1 MDRLGKMLE
10 MVVHGE
16 NCLKH
21 IASIYVEEDDGENS
35 SGEEDGVESSAEAG
49 HGSEGRH
56 GLGESVGMEGRDD
69 GVNDENRTEE
79 CGGSFDGVHGGGSSE
94 ERDDGAVGGGEEMHG
109 GGNIAENG
117 FVQHGDRH
125 NGMTA
130 GGERHSGA
138 AEGARV
144 EGEKRGCA
152 GGAEDGVELGE
163 KSLSNSDC
171 DGESGEVQDG
181 PAVRRK
187 RGRPSKSGEW
197 KANMRAAPK
206 VEEPRA
212 VRMNRGVKRRFPGIA
227 LLLDWWWVSRELGR
241 GLSQQFSPHRG

>member
-130 GGERHSGA
+130 GGERHSSWGRRVCRTA
-138 AEGARV
+138 IAMVRV
-144 EGEKRGCA
+144 ERFKTGQRCVGKEGGRRSQASGKRTCGQ
-152 GGAEDGVELGE
+152 LPRW
-163 KSLSNSDC
+163 KSL
-171 DGESGEVQDG
+171 
-181 PAVRRK
+181 
-187 RGRPSKSGEW
+187 
-197 KANMRAAPK
+197 
-206 VEEPRA
+206 
-212 VRMNRGVKRRFPGIA
+212 
-227 LLLDWWWVSRELGR
+227 ELCG
-241 GLSQQFSPHRG
+241 